1 MNNLLISKMQ
11 RPCVS
16 YMTNIPDALAIKVEQ
31 VTDLPHALQHLG
43 LQESRPTLV
52 IVGGASG
59 LTQEY
64 YTCLQRLF
72 EEKIVPLAEKF
83 QAYVVD
89 GGTDAGVMQLM
100 GKARSNLGGTFPLI
114 GVAAIGTLILP
125 DIENTF
131 ADAAPLEPNH
141 THFVLVPG
149 NNWGDE
155 SPWIADVAT
164 ALANGA
170 PSVTVLINGGGITL
184 RDASN
189 SMRVDRP
196 LIVVAGSGRTADRIV
211 AALRGEVSDEQV
223 IQVAKFEKLTAVEL
237 EDDFHSIG
245 EAIAHKLSSK

>member
-1 MNNLLISKMQ
+1 MYK
-11 RPCVS
+11 PGVS
-16 YMTNIPDALAIKVEQ
+16 NITNIPNALAIQVEQ
-31 VTDLPHALQHLG
+31 VTELPDALQQMG

-64 YTCLQRLF
+64 FTTLQRLF
-72 EEKIVPLAEKF
+72 EEKIAPLAEKF

-100 GKARSNLGGTFPLI
+100 GKARLNSGGTFPLI
-114 GVAAIGTLILP
+114 GVAAIGTVILP
-125 DIENTF
+125 ESENTF

-141 THFVLVPG
+141 THFVFVPG

-155 SPWIADVAT
+155 SPWIANVAT
-164 ALANGA
+164 SLADGA

-189 SMRVDRP
+189 TMRVNRP

-211 AALRGEVSDEQV
+211 AALQGEVADEQV
-223 IQVAKFEKLTAVEL
+223 TQIAQFEKLTAVKL
-237 EDDFHSIG
+237 ENDFHSI
-245 EAIAHKLSSK
+245 EKAIAQKLSSN

>member
-1 MNNLLISKMQ
+1 MHKPCISNI
-11 RPCVS
+11 
-16 YMTNIPDALAIKVEQ
+16 TNIPSALAIQVEQ
-31 VTDLPHALQHLG
+31 ATELPLSLQHIG
-43 LQESRPTLV
+43 LQGSRPTLV

-64 YTCLQRLF
+64 FTTLQRLF
-72 EEKIVPLAEKF
+72 DEKIAPLAEKF

-100 GKARSNLGGTFPLI
+100 GKARLNSGGTFPLI
-114 GVAAIGTLILP
+114 GVAAIGTVILP
-125 DIENTF
+125 EIENTF

-149 NNWGDE
+149 NKWGDE

-164 ALANGA
+164 ILADGA

-189 SMRVDRP
+189 TIRVNRP
-196 LIVVAGSGRTADRIV
+196 LIVVAGSGRSADRIV
-211 AALRGEVSDEQV
+211 AALQGEVADEQV
-223 IQVAKFEKLTAVEL
+223 TQIAQFAKLTTVQL
-237 EDDFHSIG
+237 ENDFHSI
-245 EAIAHKLSSK
+245 EQAIARQLSSQ

>member
-1 MNNLLISKMQ
+1 MHK
-11 RPCVS
+11 PCVS
-16 YMTNIPDALAIKVEQ
+16 NITNIPNALAIQVEQ
-31 VTDLPHALQHLG
+31 VTELPDALQQIG
-43 LQESRPTLV
+43 LQGSRPTLV

-64 YTCLQRLF
+64 VTTLQRLF
-72 EEKIVPLAEKF
+72 EEKIAPLAEKF

-100 GKARSNLGGTFPLI
+100 GKARLNSGGTFPLI
-114 GVAAIGTLILP
+114 GVAAIGTVILP
-125 DIENTF
+125 EIENTF

-164 ALANGA
+164 SLAEGA

-189 SMRVDRP
+189 TMRLNRP

-211 AALRGEVSDEQV
+211 AALQGEVADEQV
-223 IQVAKFEKLTAVEL
+223 NQIAQFEKLTAVEL
-237 EDDFHSIG
+237 ENDFYSI
-245 EAIAHKLSSK
+245 EQAIAQKLSSN